1 MSAYQDLLPK
11 FDGYRGI
18 IINAK
23 AKKGYSIATHAEKSG
38 VAYSAVSRLC
48 DGTQADP
55 KLYNA
60 VALCKVLGISID
72 DTFGLTSEQADVQ
85 EENRERLHNIEMEN
99 VHLTEE
105 NKRLSEI
112 NQLYKKRIAER
123 KPLTY
128 ALLALCAVLACA
140 LGAYLIIDANIRDAG
155 LIRFGSFSPAA
166 WLFIALI
173 VGAAAAGIW
182 AVIHVTKGE
191 GKEDVHTGAE
201 KE

>member
-23 AKKGYSIATHAEKSG
+23 AKKGYSIATLAEKSG

-72 DTFGLTSEQADVQ
+72 DTFGLTSEQADAQ
-85 EENRERLHNIEMEN
+85 EETFERMHNIEMEN
-99 VHLTEE
+99 VHLIEE

-112 NQLYKKRIAER
+112 NQLYKKQIAER

-128 ALLALCAVLACA
+128 ALLALCAALACA
-140 LGAYLIIDANIRDAG
+140 LGAYLIIDANIREAG
-155 LIRFGSFSPAA
+155 LIKFGSFTPIV
-166 WLFIALI
+166 WLLIALI
-173 VGAAAAGIW
+173 LGTVAAGIW
-182 AVIHVTKGE
+182 AVIHVTKE
-191 GKEDVHTGAE
+191 AGKEDVHTGAE